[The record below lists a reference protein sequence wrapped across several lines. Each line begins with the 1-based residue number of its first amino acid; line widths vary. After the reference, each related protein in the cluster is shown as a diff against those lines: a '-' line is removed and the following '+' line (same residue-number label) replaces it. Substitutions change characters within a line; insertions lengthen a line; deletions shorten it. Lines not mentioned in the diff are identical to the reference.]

1 MGRRKGD
8 EKFYLDLAAK
18 ISKALEIDNPKMT
31 ISEVEDSIYTT
42 NNAVELEKTPYGVE
56 DVTEIVRIAKL
67 LEGLLSGYG
76 THAAG
81 IIISDNDDVSDYI
94 PLINV
99 SGAIDC
105 QVDMNSVEA
114 VGLLKLDLLGL
125 RNLGIITECEKAVQK
140 EMGISL
146 SVNEF
151 PIVPEVF
158 SEIFAKGMTDGVFQ
172 FESDGMKN
180 TLTNFGPTSM
190 TDVTLLNA
198 VFRPGPL
205 QYIDD
210 ITAVKKGE
218 AEPKYIIPEME
229 EILGSTYGKPVY
241 QEQIMSIFNKIA
253 GFSLGESDIIRRLMS
268 KKKTDKFMAYK
279 DRFIDGLVSK
289 GAKKRDAEDF
299 WSELVNFSQYAF
311 NKSHARAYCEVA
323 YATAYLK
330 YMYPDAYACG
340 LLSYTSTEKMPK
352 IVLDTINQGT
362 SVKCPDIN
370 YSNEDFSLCGSDVL
384 FGLSSVP
391 QVASSAALIVQ
402 ERSANGKFTSFKD
415 FLARVL
421 PKKNVLT
428 NLIYA
433 GAFDSFGDRESLA
446 AAAPN
451 LLDVAK
457 SIRDKQA
464 IIDEEEF
471 DSARAKRAQ
480 ATLEKLQSEFE
491 NAELE
496 DVSYNRMDLL
506 NKEKELLGQY
516 VSAHPMDGIKV
527 NNLIKT
533 LPINRFCNITALLT
547 DLNVFTTK
555 AGRQMAKFTLSDK
568 TDSLNGVIFQ
578 DAFDKYGDLLNDS
591 TILNFN
597 GMAKNDGD
605 RKQFVVS
612 KIFPFK
618 AYAKPIHLKAPVGT
632 DIEATIAKR
641 IVVFKDLEAGVPLD
655 IYKADSKEVI
665 RVMFPVDKQILKK
678 EIAWIMQKAD

>member
-1 MGRRKGD
+1 MSGVKEG
-8 EKFYLDLAAK
+8 K
-18 ISKALEIDNPKMT
+18 
-31 ISEVEDSIYTT
+31 TT
-42 NNAVELEKTPYGVE
+42 RNR
-56 DVTEIVRIAKL
+56 VRCRCL
-67 LEGLLSGYG
+67 LP
-76 THAAG
+76 
-81 IIISDNDDVSDYI
+81 I
-94 PLINV
+94 P
-99 SGAIDC
+99 
-105 QVDMNSVEA
+105 
-114 VGLLKLDLLGL
+114 
-125 RNLGIITECEKAVQK
+125 
-140 EMGISL
+140 
-146 SVNEF
+146 
-151 PIVPEVF
+151 
-158 SEIFAKGMTDGVFQ
+158 
-172 FESDGMKN
+172 
-180 TLTNFGPTSM
+180 
-190 TDVTLLNA
+190 
-198 VFRPGPL
+198 
-205 QYIDD
+205 
-210 ITAVKKGE
+210 
-218 AEPKYIIPEME
+218 
-229 EILGSTYGKPVY
+229 
-241 QEQIMSIFNKIA
+241 IMSIFNKIA

-289 GAKKRDAEDF
+289 GAKKGDAEDF

-323 YATAYLK
+323 YATAFLK

-415 FLARVL
+415 FLFRVS

-451 LLDVAK
+451 LLDLVK
-457 SIRDKQA
+457 SIKDKQA
-464 IIDEEEF
+464 IINEEEF
-471 DSARAKRAQ
+471 GSARAKRAQ
-480 ATLEKLQSEFE
+480 VTLERLQSEFE
-491 NAELE
+491 NAEFE

-527 NNLIKT
+527 NNPIKT
-533 LPINRFCNITALLT
+533 LFVNQFCNITALLT

-568 TDSLNGVIFQ
+568 TDSLNGVIFP
-578 DAFDKYGDLLNDS
+578 DTFDKYGDLLSDS
-591 TILNFN
+591 TIFNFN
-597 GMAKNDGD
+597 GIAKIDDGD
-605 RKQFVVS
+605 RKQFIVNRV
-612 KIFPFK
+612 FPFK
-618 AYAKPIHLKAPVGT
+618 AHVKPIHLKAPVGA
-632 DIEATIAKR
+632 DIDATIAKR
-641 IVVFKDLEAGVPLD
+641 IVVFKDSEAGVPLD
-655 IYKADSKEVI
+655 IHKADSKEVI
-665 RVMFPVDKQILKK
+665 RVKFSVDKQILKK
-678 EIAWIMQKAD
+678 KIAWIMQKTD